1 MRQVRA
7 VVVLVPAAVPGTTE
21 QLQEL
26 LQQQQQQ
33 RQSENFQRV
42 VFCLLSI
49 RVESEGSVAASPPV
63 VRSTQPYTPGANF
76 QKAAVIFFSAPVSNF
91 ADANGRTSDQSKM
104 MLACR

>member
-1 MRQVRA
+1 MRA
-7 VVVLVPAAVPGTTE
+7 VVVPVPAAVPGTTE

-26 LQQQQQQ
+26 LQQQQHQQ

-76 QKAAVIFFSAPVSNF
+76 QKAAVIFFPLRYRILQM
-91 ADANGRTSDQSKM
+91 RTAGPLTNQK
-104 MLACR
+104 